1 MEEKLMKISNCSRL
15 QPLKMC
21 ASFTQRFTEMILA
34 SSTDNFFALRKDANI
49 ADQLMKFPHSKIRF
63 KNEKPIRYQAPQLGE
78 VLYRLET
85 LKQVAP
91 ARSADGLS
99 PRPEDPPKPAAHPDK
114 DPKAKVAPKK
124 DPSFPKKAPSKGSLP
139 PRKVSGELAADFAS
153 PRERS
158 KTGPEKIQREK
169 SHSPDRSGKAKLKKS
184 RTKNSGGK
192 RESKEKIATVI
203 RDAELKPAKKT
214 RSVSKLNQPDLGDLK
229 VLVHDLPTI
238 DAEPEKN
245 IKKPR
250 EKSKS
255 SPEKESPVDLGALVK
270 ELKFDNFKASESS
283 YSQSDDEGET
293 FNFGLELDQVSLIQQ
308 QLHFLAEQDF
318 DEGDLHS
325 VADTNK
331 RTGQHFEDPTED
343 LKFGSDSIAMAL
355 DGLRGLENLSSDD
368 GYTSSDYTSEG

>member
-1 MEEKLMKISNCSRL
+1 MAKKIVKKAVAKT
-15 QPLKMC
+15 PAKKVV
-21 ASFTQRFTEMILA
+21 AKKA
-34 SSTDNFFALRKDANI
+34 
-49 ADQLMKFPHSKIRF
+49 
-63 KNEKPIRYQAPQLGE
+63 APKKA
-78 VLYRLET
+78 V
-85 LKQVAP
+85 
-91 ARSADGLS
+91 
-99 PRPEDPPKPAAHPDK
+99 KPAAKKVVKAPAK
-114 DPKAKVAPKK
+114 KVVAKTSGAKGAKATPKKVTKAPAKKVVAKKAAPKKIIKASAKKVVAKVAPKK